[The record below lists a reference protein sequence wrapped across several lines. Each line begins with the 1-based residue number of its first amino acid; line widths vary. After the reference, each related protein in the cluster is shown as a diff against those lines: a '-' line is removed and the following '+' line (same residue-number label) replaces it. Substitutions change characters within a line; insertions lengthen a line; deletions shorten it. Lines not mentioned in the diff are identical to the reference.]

1 MVPTP
6 CKNNRNDKELENN
19 LLIICRYLN
28 IVKDQRKF
36 YGKSKFS
43 QLYTEY
49 EKNVGYFHWTL
60 NEMEIFTCIKGE

>member
-49 EKNVGYFHWTL
+49 EKNVGYFH
-60 NEMEIFTCIKGE
+60 